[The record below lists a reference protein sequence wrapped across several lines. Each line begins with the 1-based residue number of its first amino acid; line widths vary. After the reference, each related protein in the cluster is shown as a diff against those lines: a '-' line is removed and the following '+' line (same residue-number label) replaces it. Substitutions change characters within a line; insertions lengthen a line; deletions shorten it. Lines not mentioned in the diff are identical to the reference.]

1 MTQKVPMTQTGYDKL
16 KQELDHIMKVERAK
30 NIRDIE
36 EARAHGDLSENA
48 EYHAAKE
55 RQGHLDAKKR
65 ELEHKLSHAQIID
78 VSKLSNE
85 KVVFG
90 ATVTLADTES
100 GDVKKYMLV
109 GQEEADFKKG
119 KISIQSPVCKALIGH
134 KVGDVVSIKTPVKTV
149 EYEIQEIEI
158 AVE

>member
-1 MTQKVPMTQTGYDKL
+1 MNKKVPMTKEGYDKI
-16 KQELDHIMKVERAK
+16 KKDLDHLMKVERPK

-36 EARAHGDLSENA
+36 EARGHGDLSENA

-55 RQGHLDAKKR
+55 RQGHIDAKKR
-65 ELEHKLSHAQIID
+65 ELEYKLTHAQIID
-78 VSKLSNE
+78 VSKLTNE

-90 ATVTLADTES
+90 ATVTLSDTDTGET
-100 GDVKKYMLV
+100 KKYTLI
-109 GQEEADFKKG
+109 GQEEADLKKG
-119 KISIQSPVCKALIGH
+119 KISVQSPVGKALIGH
-134 KVGDVVSIKTPVKTV
+134 KVGDIVTIKTPAKTV

>member
-1 MTQKVPMTQTGYDKL
+1 MKQKIPMTKEGYEKL
-16 KQELDHIMKVERAK
+16 KVDLLHIVKVERPK

-65 ELEHKLSHAQIID
+65 ELEFKLTHAQIID
-78 VSKLSNE
+78 VSKLTNE

-90 ATVTLADTES
+90 STVTLQDTES
-100 GDVKKYMLV
+100 GDIKKYTLV
-109 GQEEADFKKG
+109 GQEEADLKKG
-119 KISIQSPVCKALIGH
+119 KISVQSPVGKALIGH
-134 KVGDVVSIKTPVKTV
+134 KIGDVVTIKTPVKTV
-149 EYEIQEIEI
+149 EYEIQEIQIET
-158 AVE
+158 E

>member
-1 MTQKVPMTQTGYDKL
+1 MNKKVPMTKEGYDKI
-16 KQELDHIMKVERAK
+16 KKELDHLFKVERPK

-36 EARAHGDLSENA
+36 EARGHGDLSENA

-55 RQGHLDAKKR
+55 RQGHIDAKKR
-65 ELEHKLSHAQIID
+65 ELEYKLSNAQIID
-78 VSKLSNE
+78 VSKLTNE

-90 ATVTLADTES
+90 TTVTLADTDTGEK
-100 GDVKKYMLV
+100 KKYTLI
-109 GQEEADFKKG
+109 GQEEADLKKG
-119 KISIQSPVCKALIGH
+119 KISVQSPVGKALIGH
-134 KVGDVVSIKTPVKTV
+134 KVGDIVSIKTPAKTV

>member
-1 MTQKVPMTQTGYDKL
+1 MTKKVPMTKEGYDKI
-16 KQELDHIMKVERAK
+16 KKDLDHLMKVERPK

-36 EARAHGDLSENA
+36 EARGHGDLSENA

-55 RQGHLDAKKR
+55 RQGHIDAKKR
-65 ELEHKLSHAQIID
+65 ELEYKLSNAQIID
-78 VSKLSNE
+78 VSKLTNE

-90 ATVTLADTES
+90 ATVTLADTDS
-100 GDVKKYMLV
+100 GETKKYTLI
-109 GQEEADFKKG
+109 GQEEADLKKG
-119 KISIQSPVCKALIGH
+119 KISVQSPVGKALIGH
-134 KVGDVVSIKTPVKTV
+134 KVGDIVTVKTPAKTV

>member
-1 MTQKVPMTQTGYDKL
+1 MTKKFPMTKEGFEKL
-16 KQELDHIMKVERAK
+16 KKELEHLIRVERPK

-55 RQGHLDAKKR
+55 RQGHIDAKKR
-65 ELEHKLSHAQIID
+65 ELEHKLAHAQIID

-90 ATVTLADTES
+90 TTVTLADVDT
-100 GDVKKYMLV
+100 GDTKTFTLV
-109 GQEEADFKKG
+109 GQEEADIKKG
-119 KISIQSPVCKALIGH
+119 KISVQSPVGKALIGH
-134 KVGDVVSIKTPVKTV
+134 KAGDVVTIKTPVKTV
-149 EYEIQEIEI
+149 EYEIQEIAI
-158 AVE
+158 AAE

>member
-1 MTQKVPMTQTGYDKL
+1 MTQKVPMTKEGYEKL
-16 KQELDHIMKVERAK
+16 KKELDHLIKVERHK
-30 NIRDIE
+30 NIKDIE

-55 RQGHLDAKKR
+55 RQGHIDAKKR

-90 ATVTLADTES
+90 ATVTLADTET
-100 GDVKKYMLV
+100 GDVKKYTLV

-119 KISIQSPVCKALIGH
+119 KISVQSPVGKALITH
-134 KVGDVVSIKTPVKTV
+134 KVGDVVTIKTPTKTV
-149 EYEIQEIEI
+149 EYEVQEIQI
-158 AVE
+158 ALD

>member
-1 MTQKVPMTQTGYDKL
+1 MTKEGHEKL
-16 KQELDHIMKVERAK
+16 KKELDHLIKVERPK

-36 EARAHGDLSENA
+36 EARGHGDLSENA

-55 RQGHLDAKKR
+55 RQGLIDAKKR
-65 ELEHKLSHAQIID
+65 ELEHKLAHAQIID

-90 ATVTLADTES
+90 SRVTLADTES
-100 GDVKKYMLV
+100 GDTKTYILV
-109 GQEEADFKKG
+109 GAEEADLKRG
-119 KISIQSPVCKALIGH
+119 RISVQSPVGKALIGH
-134 KVGDVVSIKTPVKTV
+134 KAGDLVTIKTPAKTV